1 MLCLGNN
8 VFLSREENVLSEV
21 ALCWTLLIEEIDVVF
36 VLSLKFYPLCMSR
49 INKVIINRMR
59 FLMSETQQNKDKL
72 DNCLWFLLVP

>member
-59 FLMSETQQNKDKL
+59 FFMYETQQNKDKL

>member
-21 ALCWTLLIEEIDVVF
+21 ALCWTLLIEKIDVVF

-49 INKVIINRMR
+49 INKVMY
-59 FLMSETQQNKDKL
+59 ETQQNKDKL

>member
-36 VLSLKFYPLCMSR
+36 VLSLCMSR

-59 FLMSETQQNKDKL
+59 FLMYETQQNKDKL

>member
-36 VLSLKFYPLCMSR
+36 VLSLKFYPFCMSR

-59 FLMSETQQNKDKL
+59 FLMYETQKNKDKL

>member
-36 VLSLKFYPLCMSR
+36 VLSLCMSR

-59 FLMSETQQNKDKL
+59 FLMYETQQNKDKF